1 MDLQEMIAEANSRL
15 AAMSPVDRAIHHFRQ
30 RASFVRGELALGL
43 DDGKG
48 YSTEQIARI
57 PKDEGTVLCDEV
69 ESQRTTLSAYRAL
82 LEKAAASLAPF
93 AHDAQFMEKGH
104 PDRPAWALYSGSA
117 AFANRDRYKVVR
129 QSFDDARA
137 TLASIREALGKGR
150 EG

>member
-1 MDLQEMIAEANSRL
+1 MNDALFIINKPPMPTPDDTGPYEMPNGPKPIS
-15 AAMSPVDRAIHHFRQ
+15 AAIDDRN
-30 RASFVRGELALGL
+30 GELIVKAHNDSL
-43 DDGKG
+43 
-48 YSTEQIARI
+48 ST
-57 PKDEGTVLCDEV
+57 
-69 ESQRTTLSAYRAL
+69 YRAL